1 MKSEFPYEEY
11 KDTKIWNVI
20 EFAVS
25 NLVDNSDV
33 EEKTDRRY
41 IVGYLCKALAE
52 SGINMK

>member
-11 KDTKIWNVI
+11 KDTKKWNVI

-25 NLVDNSDV
+25 NLVDNCDL

-41 IVGYLCKALAE
+41 IVRYLCKALDE

>member
-20 EFAVS
+20 EFAGS
-25 NLVDNSDV
+25 NLVDNSGL

-41 IVGYLCKALAE
+41 IVVYLCKALDE

>member
-25 NLVDNSDV
+25 NLVDNSDL
-33 EEKTDRRY
+33 EEKTDREY
-41 IVGYLCKALAE
+41 IVGYLCKTLVE
-52 SGINMK
+52 SGINAK